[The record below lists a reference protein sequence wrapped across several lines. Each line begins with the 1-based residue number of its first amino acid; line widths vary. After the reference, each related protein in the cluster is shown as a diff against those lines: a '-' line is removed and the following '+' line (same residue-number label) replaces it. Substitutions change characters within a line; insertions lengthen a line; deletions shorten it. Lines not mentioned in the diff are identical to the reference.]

1 MYIILSNVC
10 VSLYQIL
17 NTKSFEM
24 QVYKPLKRIRDI
36 DSSSIFDMFHWK
48 QLLNSFLKDL
58 KKSHLNIRL
67 NQRQISKTVM
77 FYASR
82 SGCLILKCWQVIFK
96 NMQTDTY
103 FSILYSRRSIVLI
116 GRAFS
121 SRITLNICFKLR

>member
-10 VSLYQIL
+10 ASLYQIL

-36 DSSSIFDMFHWK
+36 DSSSIFDMFHRK

-82 SGCLILKCWQVIFK
+82 SGCLILKC
-96 NMQTDTY
+96 
-103 FSILYSRRSIVLI
+103 
-116 GRAFS
+116 
-121 SRITLNICFKLR
+121 